1 MLQFWHR
8 CREGREEIFPHEGA
22 NMSAEVWFART
33 TVQEEVRSETR
44 TAAPAERWNP
54 ESFGNTQIRGL
65 VRQIFLSHAE
75 RPVRQVVF
83 SAVDQETDVRNICR
97 RVGEA
102 LALET
107 LGSIAVVGD
116 YPQAVSE
123 GETYRTEGS
132 DRLPLDGRTP
142 LRQAST
148 RVRGNLWLA
157 PVAGQDAD
165 RRTIASLHSYL
176 AEIRREF
183 EYSIVETPFAGE
195 SNETTAMAQFADGII
210 LVLSA
215 HRTRRI
221 LARKIKDSLEAAGAH
236 ILGTILIDRTFPI
249 PERIY
254 RRL

>member
-1 MLQFWHR
+1 
-8 CREGREEIFPHEGA
+8 
-22 NMSAEVWFART
+22 MSAEVWFART
-33 TVQEEVRSETR
+33 TVREELRSEPR
-44 TAAPAERWNP
+44 VAAPSEGWNP
-54 ESFGNTQIRGL
+54 ETFGNAQIRGL
-65 VRQIFLSHAE
+65 VRQIFFSHAE

-142 LRQAST
+142 LRQASI

-157 PVAGQDAD
+157 PAAGQDAD
-165 RRTIASLHSYL
+165 RRTTASLHSYL
-176 AEIRREF
+176 AELRTEF
-183 EYSIVETPFAGE
+183 EYSIVETHSQGSRTKQRRWRSSPMESFWCYPPTARGGSWRARSRTLSKRQGHTFSEPF
-195 SNETTAMAQFADGII
+195 
-210 LVLSA
+210 
-215 HRTRRI
+215 
-221 LARKIKDSLEAAGAH
+221 
-236 ILGTILIDRTFPI
+236 
-249 PERIY
+249 
-254 RRL
+254 